1 MNFYIKIKTVLDFIL
16 AVIMLIILS
25 PVMLVTAILI
35 KFTSKGSILFKQKR
49 PGKNGKI
56 FTVYKFRT
64 MITTTT
70 KKGKTLSDVER
81 MTKLGKLLR
90 KTSIDELPQ
99 LFNIIKGDMSFIGP
113 RPLLVRYL
121 PYYTKQQRR
130 RHEVKPGISG
140 WAQVNG
146 RNAIS
151 WEQKFKLDVWYVDN
165 ISFKLDLKIFFMTIA
180 KIFKH
185 EGINNSKEITM
196 TYFDEEVKKNKKG

>member
-1 MNFYIKIKTVLDFIL
+1 
-16 AVIMLIILS
+16 
-25 PVMLVTAILI
+25 MLVTAILI
-35 KFTSKGSILFKQKR
+35 KFTSRGSILFKQKR